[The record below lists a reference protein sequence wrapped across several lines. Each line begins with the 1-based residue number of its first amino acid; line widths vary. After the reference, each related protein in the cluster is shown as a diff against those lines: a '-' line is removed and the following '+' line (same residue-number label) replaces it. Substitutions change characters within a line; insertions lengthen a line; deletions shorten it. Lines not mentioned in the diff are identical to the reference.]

1 MSSNNNSYEKIIF
14 TKKKQFFLYDVEN
27 VILEFKERH
36 VGILIPMGLEQNP
49 GSYRKS

>member
-36 VGILIPMGLEQNP
+36 VGILIPMGLKQNP
-49 GSYRKS
+49 GC

>member
-1 MSSNNNSYEKIIF
+1 MSSIIIIPMR
-14 TKKKQFFLYDVEN
+14 KQFSQRKNNFLN

-49 GSYRKS
+49 GC